1 MLPAWWNQTIVI
13 YHRQVGVGGVTWQP
27 HVSQNCFV
35 QLKDISVNVDTARR
49 DGNRL
54 VCRIPIPV
62 PVVALGDIVQLGA
75 EIVEIDESV
84 RGMTSADMM
93 AANPDG
99 TFIVSELHDNTNCPV
114 PIKHIYIGGA

>member
-13 YHRQVGVGGVTWQP
+13 YHRQVSTDGVTWQP
-27 HVSQNCFV
+27 NVCNNCFV
-35 QLKDISVNVDTARR
+35 QLKATSVNVDTARR

-62 PVVALGDIVQLGA
+62 PVVALGDIIQMGA
-75 EIVEIDESV
+75 EIAEIDEGV

-93 AANPDG
+93 ATNPDG